1 MNKFKN
7 FITNNRFAS
16 GAHHWFRD
24 FITLIAMQLKEHLSF
39 SFKADKKGALTKII
53 LFAILLIGVTA
64 IIAVVFWLL
73 GYLNIVGNGIIPV
86 PLFNILL
93 YFVMILNIFSC
104 LHKLTKSL
112 YFSEDN
118 QVLLSYPVNSGVIFL
133 SKLVVFYILELVK
146 SFAFLVPLFLAYGI
160 TNIIPTNSVTVMIG
174 YIPWVFFCFFII
186 SFIPVAIGAL
196 LSIPYMYV
204 LSFLKRSQ
212 YIQSILAFIAIMT
225 IVVFLFIGF
234 SKIPANLQIASK
246 WATTYYPRVIGFSE
260 TVEKYAGP
268 LYFVAMLVL
277 GYYGYEHSGNPHALR
292 IVNANTGLVLLGFIG
307 VILVLLVISYFLA
320 KPLFFKMATKPFE
333 YQKKIINHNY
343 KLNIEKADISIKAF
357 RPKLQYPIS
366 KKDREGIINKLSRLL
381 RRVNREEK
389 LFLRR
394 KIDNKRI
401 LKFLNKY
408 SHSLKFEIIDASEI
422 TDFGFIVEKRNEVP
436 FLVLVKDKNKN
447 VYSCYDPYYLG
458 KKNRV
463 KDKRLTLFV
472 KEILLDT
479 RTPGIMLSNFLLFI
493 ITPLAISLL
502 NALFAAINTSFQGKT
517 YTVMFNVL
525 IIMLIV
531 LASNV
536 TMASIYSRE
545 GKTSYM
551 LKAMPVNY
559 MASLAFKLIIRAV
572 IVIASL
578 AATIILYS
586 TYCKIS
592 FIRYDLLFFT
602 FVFIY
607 LGHLLWSAE
616 LDFMNPKDNLY
627 AALGQN
633 VNNPNE
639 TTSAILTFII
649 SFAMMGISFFL
660 ISTEVSNAFIKLFI
674 IGLIFFLARLGLFVL
689 KILAYG
695 TSRAERR
702 DS

>member
-1 MNKFKN
+1 MNKLKN
-7 FITNNRFAS
+7 FFTINRFFSAV
-16 GAHHWFRD
+16 GHWLRD
-24 FITLIAMQLKEHLSF
+24 FRTLVAMQLKEHLSF

-53 LFAILLIGVTA
+53 IFAVLLIGVTA
-64 IIAVVFWLL
+64 VISVVFWLL
-73 GYLNIVGNGIIPV
+73 GYLKIIGNGIIPV
-86 PLFNILL
+86 PLFNVLL
-93 YFVMILNIFSC
+93 YFVVILNIFSC

-146 SFAFLVPLFLAYGI
+146 SFAFLVPLFIAYGI

-186 SFIPVAIGAL
+186 SFIPVAIGAV

-204 LSFLKRSQ
+204 LTFLKRSQ
-212 YIQSILAFIAIMT
+212 YIQSVLAFLG
-225 IVVFLFIGF
+225 IVTVIVFLFIGF
-234 SKIPANLQIASK
+234 SKIPADLKIASN
-246 WATTYYPRVIGFSE
+246 WATTYYPRVLDFSE
-260 TVEKYAGP
+260 NVEKFSGP
-268 LYFVAMLVL
+268 LYFVPVLVL
-277 GYYGYEHSGNPHALR
+277 GYYGYRFSGNPHALK
-292 IVNANTGLVLLGFIG
+292 IVNKSTGVVLLGYLG
-307 VILVLLVISYFLA
+307 VITVLLVISYFLA

-333 YQKKIINHNY
+333 YQKKLINHNY
-343 KLNIEKADISIKAF
+343 KLNIEKANIAPKAF

-366 KKDREGIINKLSRLL
+366 KKDQEGIINKLSRLL

-389 LFLRR
+389 IFLRR

-401 LKFLNKY
+401 LRFLNKY
-408 SHSLKFEIIDASEI
+408 SRSLKFEIVDASEI
-422 TDFGFIVEKRNEVP
+422 TDFGFIVEMRNEVP
-436 FLVLVKDKNKN
+436 FLVLVKNKKNG
-447 VYSCYDPYYLG
+447 VYSCYDPFYLG

-463 KDKRLTLFV
+463 KDKKLSLFV
-472 KEILLDT
+472 KEILLDI
-479 RTPGIMLSNFLLFI
+479 RTPGQAISMILLFV

-517 YTVMFNVL
+517 YVIMFNVL

-559 MASLAFKLIIRAV
+559 MASLGFKLLIRAT
-572 IVIASL
+572 IVVASL
-578 AATIILYS
+578 ALTMVLYS
-586 TYCKIS
+586 TYCKIT

-660 ISTEVSNAFIKLFI
+660 ISTEVSRAFIKLFI
-674 IGLIFFLARLGLFVL
+674 IGLVFFLIRLGLFVL

>member
-1 MNKFKN
+1 MSNIKN
-7 FITNNRFAS
+7 FFQNNRFFSAV
-16 GAHHWFRD
+16 GHWLRD
-24 FITLIAMQLKEHLSF
+24 FMTLVAMQLKEHLSF

-86 PLFNILL
+86 PLFNVLL
-93 YFVMILNIFSC
+93 YFVVLLNIFSC

-160 TNIIPTNSVTVMIG
+160 TNIIPTNSITVMIG

-186 SFIPVAIGAL
+186 SFIPVAIGAV

-204 LSFLKRSQ
+204 LSLLKKSQ
-212 YIQSILAFIAIMT
+212 YIQSILAFLGIVAV
-225 IVVFLFIGF
+225 VVFLFISF
-234 SKIPANLQIASK
+234 SKIPADLKIASN
-246 WATTYYPRVIGFSE
+246 WATTYYPNVISFAE
-260 TVEKYAGP
+260 NVEKFSGP
-268 LYFVAMLVL
+268 LYFVPVLVL
-277 GYYGYEHSGNPHALR
+277 GYYGYEHSANPHALR

-307 VILVLLVISYFLA
+307 VIAVLLVISYFLA
-320 KPLFFKMATKPFE
+320 KPLFFRMATKPFE
-333 YQKKIINHNY
+333 YRKVLINHNY
-343 KLNIEKADISIKAF
+343 KLNIDKALISPKAF

-366 KKDREGIINKLSRLL
+366 KKDREGIINKLSKLL

-422 TDFGFIVEKRNEVP
+422 TDFGFIVETRNEVP
-436 FLVLVKDKNKN
+436 FLVLVKEKKKNI
-447 VYSCYDPYYLG
+447 YSCYDPFYLG

-463 KDKRLTLFV
+463 KEKKLTLLV
-472 KEILLDT
+472 KELLLDL
-479 RTPGIMLSNFLLFI
+479 RTPGLMISNVLLFI

-559 MASLAFKLIIRAV
+559 MASLAFKLMIRAT
-572 IVIASL
+572 IVVLSIAL
-578 AATIILYS
+578 TMILYS
-586 TYCKIS
+586 NYCKIN
-592 FIRYDLLFFT
+592 FVRYDLLFFT

-649 SFAMMGISFFL
+649 AFAMMGISFFL
-660 ISTEVSNAFIKLFI
+660 ISTEVSNAFIKLFL
-674 IGLIFFLARLGLFVL
+674 IGLVFFLARLGLFIL

-702 DS
+702 DN